1 MPNYPAQ
8 NDLRRHVVAL
18 LMGDDHSRRR
28 FLGAG
33 LTVGVAPGLAR
44 WVRGATRQSDRLRI
58 ESDGGGIA
66 AYEFTVT
73 GSLGQV
79 DDDDRVEGNRAVGH
93 VGPERGTD
101 TFRYSGDLSGVV
113 LAGPASLYLDGV
125 RTRTAGF
132 PQPEG
137 TLTSADFDPDSGTN
151 LLRIESDSGG
161 MAAYEFT
168 VGGELDQRDDD
179 DHVSG
184 NRAWGH
190 LGPERGVDEFEFTG
204 GVTRFDLAGPASVR
218 LNGSAVTPE
227 SGDSGSDDLESGGSG
242 LVRATPGPTVTA
254 TPDSTVLFEATAPD
268 SPNRHVFADWYV
280 DGREYVGPGAFHGQ
294 MGGRGRTAIA
304 YRFESPGTHEVR
316 AEADERAESG
326 GRGATEWTVEVG
338 SSGNRAPSVEPVSPD
353 GPVAASRDSSERT
366 TFEVRAADPEGSLD
380 RVVWWESQCDQIV
393 AVSTVSGAD
402 DSATLERAPSAGCP
416 LGARAID
423 REGGV
428 SELVGWRY
436 ESPD

>member
-1 MPNYPAQ
+1 
-8 NDLRRHVVAL
+8 
-18 LMGDDHSRRR
+18 MGEDHSRRR
-28 FLGAG
+28 FLGTG
-33 LTVGVAPGLAR
+33 LAVGVAPGLAR
-44 WVRGATRQSDRLRI
+44 WVRGGRGEDNQSERLRI

-79 DDDDRVEGNRAVGH
+79 DDDDRVEANRAVGH

-113 LAGPASLYLDGV
+113 LAGPASLYLNDV

-132 PQPEG
+132 PHPEG
-137 TLTSADFDPDSGTN
+137 SLTSADFEPDSGTN
-151 LLRIESDSGG
+151 LLRIESDGGG
-161 MAAYEFT
+161 MAAYEFA
-168 VGGELDQRDDD
+168 VGGAVDQRDDD

-190 LGPERGVDEFEFTG
+190 LGPERGVDEFEFAG
-204 GVTRFDLAGPASVR
+204 AVTRFDLAGPASVS
-218 LNGSAVTPE
+218 LNGSSVTPD
-227 SGDSGSDDLESGGSG
+227 SGDSGSEDPNSGDSGPEAPDSDGSG

-254 TPDSTVLFEATAPD
+254 TADSTVLFEAAAPNA
-268 SPNRHVFADWYV
+268 PNRHVFADWYV

-294 MGGRGRTAIA
+294 MSGRGRTAIA
-304 YRFESPGTHEVR
+304 YRFESPGTHDVR

-326 GRGATEWTVEVG
+326 GRGGTEWTVEVG
-338 SSGNRAPSVEPVSPD
+338 SAGNRAPSVELVSPD
-353 GPVAASRDSSERT
+353 GPVAASRDSPERT
-366 TFEVRAADPEGSLD
+366 TFEIRAADPEGALD
-380 RVVWWESQCDQIV
+380 RVVWWESQCDRIV

-402 DSATLERAPSAGCP
+402 DSATLEHAPSAGCP

-436 ESPD
+436 ESAG

>member
-1 MPNYPAQ
+1 
-8 NDLRRHVVAL
+8 
-18 LMGDDHSRRR
+18 MGDNHTRRR

-33 LTVGVAPGLAR
+33 LAVGVAPGLAG
-44 WVRGATRQSDRLRI
+44 WVRDARRGDYQSDRLRI

-93 VGPERGTD
+93 VGPKRGTD

-132 PQPEG
+132 SRPEG
-137 TLTSADFDPDSGTN
+137 ALTSADFDPDSGTN
-151 LLRIESDSGG
+151 LLRIESDGGG

-204 GVTRFDLAGPASVR
+204 AVTRFRLAGPASVR

-227 SGDSGSDDLESGGSG
+227 SSDSGPGGSDSGGSG
-242 LVRATPGPTVTA
+242 LVRATPGQTTTA
-254 TPDSTVLFEATAPD
+254 TADSTVLFEATAPD

-304 YRFESPGTHEVR
+304 YRFESPGTHDVR
-316 AEADERAESG
+316 AEAYERAESG
-326 GRGATEWTVEVG
+326 GRGGTVGATEWTVEVG
-338 SSGNRAPSVEPVSPD
+338 SGGNRAPSVELVSPD
-353 GPVAASRDSSERT
+353 GPVAASRDSSERE
-366 TFEVRAADPEGSLD
+366 TFTVRAADPEGALD

-402 DSATLERAPSAGCP
+402 DSATLSHAPSAGCP

-423 REGGV
+423 RAGGV

-436 ESPD
+436 ESPG